1 MKQAAPNLAALAA
14 LAITLSAWLAPGQ
27 PAAAEAI
34 KAAPVPCGLALV
46 NNQLLRRAAFEAP
59 KLAAGK
65 MRIIFLGHS
74 TFQIETSGGARAATD
89 FNGFNVLA
97 GRLPQIVTMNNR
109 HDTHYTDYVDP
120 AVKFVLRGWDP
131 AGGIARHHIKH
142 LDLRVYNLPTNIF
155 GDAGGATNANSVF
168 VFEAAGI
175 CAAHLGHLAHKLSKE
190 QVRRIGRIDVLFVPI
205 DGTVTLSHAEAF
217 DIIEQINPKIIMP
230 MHFSFGGPAEFI
242 EIARTKF
249 PVKRHTGNY
258 IDIGRGD
265 LPAKTEVL
273 FLGIGF

>member
-46 NNQLLRRAAFEAP
+46 NNQLLRRAAFEAL

-120 AVKFVLRGWDP
+120 AVKFVLRGGDP
-131 AGGIARHHIKH
+131 AGG
-142 LDLRVYNLPTNIF
+142 
-155 GDAGGATNANSVF
+155 ATTTPAS
-168 VFEAAGI
+168 
-175 CAAHLGHLAHKLSKE
+175 LSA
-190 QVRRIGRIDVLFVPI
+190 
-205 DGTVTLSHAEAF
+205 TVTMDMPLRDQYAMDAPSGDHAGLPVDRSLSDMSVISRPSGVAV
-217 DIIEQINPKIIMP
+217 NTRW
-230 MHFSFGGPAEFI
+230 SFTTPILERVNAMW
-242 EIARTKF
+242 
-249 PVKRHTGNY
+249 PPS
-258 IDIGRGD
+258 GD
-265 LPAKTEVL
+265 HVGK
-273 FLGIGF
+273 